1 MNIYIKEKIMNKI
14 AGLHDI
20 EDEYQLEAVY
30 ESIYGYNGINRFT
43 HNEFIDRLLEL
54 YDFEQQHMEK

>member
-1 MNIYIKEKIMNKI
+1 MNKI